1 MNPEMDRIFCLTA
14 RRDWLPGACC
24 DNRGRKS
31 RQIRLNQRREGD
43 RNLDNFAQNPKGNQN
58 GRISN
63 PHTKNKLSS
72 ENRKLRYFTPR
83 NLVNAM
89 RKIVTE

>member
-1 MNPEMDRIFCLTA
+1 
-14 RRDWLPGACC
+14 
-24 DNRGRKS
+24 
-31 RQIRLNQRREGD
+31 
-43 RNLDNFAQNPKGNQN
+43 LDSFAQNPKGNQN